1 MSETF
6 DYIVVGAGSAGCV
19 VARRLS
25 DDPNVR
31 VCLLEAGKPD
41 KSFLI
46 QVPFGVAA
54 ILPTRFSNWAFHT
67 VRQAGLNGRT
77 GYQPRGKTLG
87 GSSSINAMVYIR
99 GQAEDYDHWA
109 ALGNDGWG
117 WDDVLPVFKRAQNQE
132 RGADDYHG
140 TGGPLNVAD
149 LRSPNPV
156 GQRFIRAAEELQLPC
171 TDDFNG
177 PQQEGIGTYQ
187 VTQINGERCSAAK
200 AYLTPVLDRPN
211 LTVLTGA
218 QAQRLLLEEGR
229 AVGVAF
235 RHDGQDRQVRARG
248 EIVLSGGAFQSP
260 QLLLASGIGP
270 GEELSRHGIAVQHEL
285 PGVGRN
291 LQDHIDHVLSYKSPS
306 RDAVG
311 MTLPGIARILR
322 SIPEWRRKRT
332 GHLTTNFA
340 ETGGFLRSAPGIE
353 RPDLQLHFVIG
364 IVDDHSRKR
373 HFGHGF
379 GCHVCLLRPKSR
391 GHVGL
396 ASPDP
401 LAPPRIDPN
410 FLAEEDDL
418 EVLVKGFKITRQL
431 LEAPAFSAIRGEPLY
446 FGDAVS
452 DEEIRAD
459 IRARADTVY
468 HPVGTCKMGGDE
480 MAVVDSRLRVHGLG
494 GLRVADASIMPTIV
508 SGNTNAPSIMIGERC
523 AEFMRAD
530 AA

>member
-25 DDPNVR
+25 DDPKVR

-46 QVPFGVAA
+46 HVPFGVAA
-54 ILPTRFSNWAFHT
+54 ILPTKLANWAFKT
-67 VRQAGLNGRT
+67 VPQPGLNGRI

-99 GQAEDYDHWA
+99 GQAEDYDRWA
-109 ALGNDGWG
+109 ALGNDGWSYA
-117 WDDVLPVFKRAQNQE
+117 DVLPWFKRAQNQE

-140 TGGPLNVAD
+140 VGGPLNVAD

-156 GQRFIRAAEELQLPC
+156 AGRFLQAAEELQLPR

-177 PQQEGIGTYQ
+177 PRQEGIGSYQ

-211 LTVLTGA
+211 LTVLTQA
-218 QAQRLLLEEGR
+218 QAQRLLLEDGR
-229 AVGVAF
+229 AVGVAY
-235 RHDGQDRQVRARG
+235 RRDGRDAEVRARG
-248 EIVLSGGAFQSP
+248 EVILSGGAFQSP
-260 QLLLASGIGP
+260 QLLLLSGIGP
-270 GEELSRHGIAVQHEL
+270 AEELRRHGIAVHHDL
-285 PGVGRN
+285 PGVGNN
-291 LQDHIDHVLSYKSPS
+291 LQDHIDHVLSYRSPS

-311 MTLPGIARILR
+311 MSLPGIARILT
-322 SIPEWRRKRT
+322 SIPEYRRRRT

-340 ETGGFLRSAPGIE
+340 ETGGFLRSDPGLD

-373 HFGHGF
+373 HLGHGY

-391 GHVGL
+391 GRVGL
-396 ASPDP
+396 QSADP
-401 LAPPRIDPN
+401 MAPPLIDPN
-410 FLAEEDDL
+410 FLAEEEDL
-418 EVLVKGFKITRQL
+418 EAMVRGFKVTRQI
-431 LEAPAFSAIRGEPLY
+431 LEAPAFSEIRGEPLY
-446 FGDAVS
+446 FGDATS
-452 DEEIRAD
+452 DEAIRDD

-468 HPVGTCKMGGDE
+468 HPVGTCRMGNDGD
-480 MAVVDSRLRVHGLG
+480 AVVDSRLRVRGIA
-494 GLRVADASIMPTIV
+494 GLRVADASIMPEIV
-508 SGNTNAPSIMIGERC
+508 SGNTNAPTIMIGER
-523 AEFMRAD
+523 AADFIRAD